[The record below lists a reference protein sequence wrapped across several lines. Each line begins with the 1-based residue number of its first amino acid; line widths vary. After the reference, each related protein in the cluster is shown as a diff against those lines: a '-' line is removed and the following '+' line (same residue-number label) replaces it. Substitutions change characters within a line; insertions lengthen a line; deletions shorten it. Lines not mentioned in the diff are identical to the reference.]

1 MRGDL
6 LLLLATLLP
15 SCVSHAFLLRY
26 AGLAAEYP
34 LLKFSIQATGW
45 LTKPWQKSISIRRGN
60 RLVLPAFRFS
70 GVLPCLHRHYFHLA
84 GAVHQQ

>member
-6 LLLLATLLP
+6 LLLLADAIAILCITR
-15 SCVSHAFLLRY
+15 FLLRY
-26 AGLAAEYP
+26 AGLAAEHP

-45 LTKPWQKSISIRRGN
+45 QTLAKSIPIRREN
-60 RLVLPAFRFS
+60 RLVLPARRFS
-70 GVLPCLHRHYFHLA
+70 GVLPCLYRHYFHLA